1 MRELLRL
8 SLAAAG
14 PAVGSVRLRRVPSAG
29 ARYPVDAHVLTS
41 GGRFFYDP
49 LGDDLTG
56 RGSGPAPAGGALIVL
71 ALVPERTE
79 RKYGSRSLPSLLLDL
94 GHALGA
100 VAAAAAVLGVGCRV
114 LLETDG
120 STLERLT
127 GPVEGY
133 PLAAAWVGDG
143 PPPALAEAGRR
154 RGAARSWSHPDLAR
168 LGPGTRDA
176 VWEAPETAHVE
187 TETITRRRSAF
198 PPFTGEVDPAPLLAG
213 TRLVAALPDGL
224 YDATGLVG
232 RGDARPALAVW
243 AHGQPFL
250 ADAAAVLLY
259 TTPHAAAER
268 TGWLAYRVAC
278 LRAGMAVHRVLLLAQ
293 ARGLRA
299 RAIGSW
305 GEADLGAALGGT
317 PGERVI
323 VHGAVV
329 GPGGDGACRDGAN
342 GANGAHRDD
351 GVGSGT
357 DAGGPAGPGRDAK

>member
-1 MRELLRL
+1 MRELLHL

-14 PAVGSVRLRRVPSAG
+14 PTVGSVRLRRVPSAG

-49 LGDDLTG
+49 LGDDLTE
-56 RGSGPAPAGGALIVL
+56 RGSGPAPGGGALIVL

-100 VAAAAAVLGVGCRV
+100 VAAAAAALGVGCRV
-114 LLETDG
+114 LLEADG
-120 STLERLT
+120 AALERLT
-127 GPVEGY
+127 GPAGGY
-133 PLAAAWVGDG
+133 PLAAAWVGG
-143 PPPALAEAGRR
+143 GAPPELAELVESVESVESMTSMTSMTSVTSGSLHGTAQTW
-154 RGAARSWSHPDLAR
+154 AHPDLAR
-168 LGPGTRDA
+168 LGPGDRDPL
-176 VWEAPETAHVE
+176 WETPEAAHVGA
-187 TETITRRRSAF
+187 ETIMRRRSAS

-224 YDATGLVG
+224 RDATGLIG
-232 RGDARPALAVW
+232 RGDARPALAAW

-259 TTPHAAAER
+259 TTPHAAAEK
-268 TGWLAYRVAC
+268 TGWPAYRVAC
-278 LRAGMAVHRVLLLAQ
+278 LRAGMTVHRALLLAQ

-329 GPGGDGACRDGAN
+329 GPGGDGATGPERGA
-342 GANGAHRDD
+342 
-351 GVGSGT
+351 
-357 DAGGPAGPGRDAK
+357 K